1 MASIETK
8 TLKNGIE
15 LQLVGI
21 GTYKA
26 SVNTDMTTVIRN
38 AMDCGLRSI
47 DTAEHYG
54 NETEVGEAI
63 RGCGYKREEIFLSTK
78 IWNTDHGYINTMEAY
93 EKSRERLGTNIDM
106 LLIHWPCPMKG
117 LYLET
122 WKALCELYRT
132 GKVKAIGVSN
142 FKIHH
147 LEKLMELGLETP
159 MVDQVE
165 MHPYFIDYELLD
177 YCEKNRILV
186 EAWSPLLRK
195 GEAAGNPL
203 IDALAAK
210 YEKTPTQIVL
220 RYLTQFGVR
229 VLVKSSS
236 KEHMSQNTEIFGF
249 RITQQDIEELKKLN
263 TGKRVFQDPDEY
275 YL

>member
-1 MASIETK
+1 MACIETK

-15 LQLVGI
+15 LQLIGI
-21 GTYKA
+21 GTYKV
-26 SVNTDMTTVIRN
+26 SVNTDMTAVIRN

-63 RGCGYKREEIFLSTK
+63 RSCGYKREEIFLSTK
-78 IWNTDHGYINTMEAY
+78 IWNTDHGYEKAMEAY
-93 EKSRERLGTNIDM
+93 EKSRERLGTYIDM
-106 LLIHWPCPMKG
+106 LLIHWPCPMRG

-122 WKALCELYRT
+122 WQALCELYRT

-142 FKIHH
+142 FKIQH
-147 LEKLMELGLETP
+147 LEKLMELGLEKP
-159 MVDQVE
+159 MVNQVE
-165 MHPYFIDYELLD
+165 MHPYFIDYELLE
-177 YCEKNRILV
+177 YCEKNGILV

-195 GEAAGNPL
+195 GEAAGNLL
-203 IDALAAK
+203 IDSMAAK
-210 YEKTPTQIVL
+210 FEKTPIQIVL
-220 RYLTQFGVR
+220 RYLTQLGVR

-236 KEHMSQNTEIFGF
+236 KEHMSQNADIFEF
-249 RITQQDIEELKKLN
+249 TITQRDIEELKKLN